1 MSDPNLIPSLPQ
13 TIDPFAPCRP
23 GRYDDYL
30 VSVLC
35 AEQPRDG
42 AGDPGPVVRTEHFCL
57 TERTAAGSR

>member
-30 VSVLC
+30 VSVLH
-35 AEQPRDG
+35 AEPPRP
-42 AGDPGPVVRTEHFCL
+42 APWIPVRWS
-57 TERTAAGSR
+57 APSISA